1 MPLEIER
8 KFLVQGD
15 AWRLDA
21 GGRPVPTIVI
31 RQGYLFAD
39 GLRNARVRLSRSVGT
54 SGPSTSSG
62 TASETVDRAFLTVK
76 GKRSGIERY
85 EFEYSIPPAD
95 AELMLDRLCNPP
107 LIEKTRHLILHDGL
121 TWEVDEFAGANA
133 GLILAELE
141 LKSADQTFAL
151 PAWVRRDVT
160 DDGRYYNT
168 YLAAHP
174 YSTWAAP

>member
-15 AWRLDA
+15 AWRRDA
-21 GGRPVPTIVI
+21 EGRPVPAVVI

-39 GLRNARVRLSRSVGT
+39 GLRNARVRLSRSVEPSSPLAG
-54 SGPSTSSG
+54 SGPASG
-62 TASETVDRAFLTVK
+62 TVDRAFLTVK
-76 GKRSGIERY
+76 GKRAGIERY
-85 EFEYSIPPAD
+85 EFEYPIPIAD

-107 LIEKTRHLILHDGL
+107 LIEKTRHLVAFAGM

-141 LKSADQTFAL
+141 LKRADQAFEM
-151 PAWVRRDVT
+151 PAWVLREVT

-174 YSTWAAP
+174 YSTWA

>member
-15 AWRLDA
+15 AWRIGVD
-21 GGRPVPTIVI
+21 GRPVPAMVI

-39 GLRNARVRLSRSVGT
+39 GFRNARVRLSRGA
-54 SGPSTSSG
+54 GPSTGSG
-62 TASETVDRAFLTVK
+62 TGDRAFLTVK
-76 GKRSGIERY
+76 GKRAGIERY
-85 EFEYSIPPAD
+85 EFEYPIPIAD

-107 LIEKTRHLILHDGL
+107 LIEKTRHLVAFAGM

-141 LKSADQTFAL
+141 LKRADQAFEM
-151 PAWVRRDVT
+151 PAWVLREVT

-168 YLAAHP
+168 YLASHP
-174 YSTWAAP
+174 YTTWS

>member
-39 GLRNARVRLSRSVGT
+39 GLRNARVRLSRGH
-54 SGPSTSSG
+54 GG
-62 TASETVDRAFLTVK
+62 DRAYLTVK

>member
-8 KFLVQGD
+8 KFLIQGD

-21 GGRPVPTIVI
+21 DGRPAPATII

-39 GLRNARVRLSRSVGT
+39 GLRNARVRLSRGA
-54 SGPSTSSG
+54 SG
-62 TASETVDRAFLTVK
+62 DRAFLTVK
-76 GKRSGIERY
+76 GQRTGIERY
-85 EFEYSIPPAD
+85 EFEYPIPIAD

-107 LIEKTRHLILHDGL
+107 LIEKTRHLVAFAGM

-141 LKSADQTFAL
+141 LKRADQAFEM
-151 PAWVRRDVT
+151 PAWVLREVT

-168 YLAAHP
+168 YLASHP
-174 YSTWAAP
+174 YSTWA

>member
-15 AWRLDA
+15 TWRYDA
-21 GGRPVPTIVI
+21 KGRPVPATVI

-39 GLRNARVRLSRSVGT
+39 GLRNARVRLSQGA
-54 SGPSTSSG
+54 GPSTGSG
-62 TASETVDRAFLTVK
+62 TGDRAFLTVK

-107 LIEKTRHLILHDGL
+107 LIEKTRHIIVHDGL

-151 PAWVRRDVT
+151 PAWVLRDVT
-160 DDGRYYNT
+160 DDERYYNT

-174 YSTWAAP
+174 YTTWA

>member
-15 AWRLDA
+15 AWRRDA
-21 GGRPVPTIVI
+21 DGRPVPAVVI

-39 GLRNARVRLSRSVGT
+39 GLRNARVRLSRGA
-54 SGPSTSSG
+54 SG
-62 TASETVDRAFLTVK
+62 DRAYLTVK

-85 EFEYSIPPAD
+85 EFEYPIPIAD

-107 LIEKTRHLILHDGL
+107 LIEKTRHLVEYAGL
-121 TWEVDEFAGANA
+121 TWEIDEFAGANA

-141 LKSADQTFAL
+141 LKRADQAFET
-151 PAWVRRDVT
+151 PAWVLREVT

-174 YSTWAAP
+174 YSSWL

>member
-8 KFLVQGD
+8 KFLVHGD
-15 AWRLDA
+15 AWRRDA
-21 GGRPVPTIVI
+21 EGHPVSAAQI

-39 GLRNARVRLSRSVGT
+39 GLRNARVRLSRGHD
-54 SGPSTSSG
+54 G
-62 TASETVDRAFLTVK
+62 DRAFLTVK
-76 GKRSGIERY
+76 GMRTGIERF
-85 EFEYSIPPAD
+85 EFEYAIPLAD

-107 LIEKTRHLILHDGL
+107 LIEKTRHLVAFAGM

-141 LKSADQTFAL
+141 LKRADQAFEM
-151 PAWVRRDVT
+151 PAWVLREVT

-168 YLAAHP
+168 YLATHP
-174 YSTWAAP
+174 YSTWA

>member
-8 KFLVQGD
+8 KFLVHGD
-15 AWRLDA
+15 TWRNDA
-21 GGRPVPTIVI
+21 DGLPVPAALI

-39 GLRNARVRLSRSVGT
+39 GLRNARVRLSRGA
-54 SGPSTSSG
+54 GG
-62 TASETVDRAFLTVK
+62 DRAFLTVK
-76 GKRSGIERY
+76 GKRTGIERY
-85 EFEYSIPPAD
+85 EFEYAIPIAD

-107 LIEKTRHLILHDGL
+107 LIEKTRHIVVHDGL
-121 TWEVDEFAGANA
+121 TWVVDEFAGANA

-141 LKSADQTFAL
+141 LERADQAFVM
-151 PAWVRRDVT
+151 PEWVLREVT

-174 YSTWAAP
+174 YGEWPLAPSR